1 MNRRL
6 LSNYYKLGA
15 VLGTGGFSTVRV
27 ATNRKTGEKVAVK
40 TLNKKGK
47 YSGDDSLIRN
57 EIAVMVRIL
66 EKVSSHPNVIRLL
79 DVFDD
84 AQDVSNFGLWSSCTF
99 AAFSKDSISR
109 NYVSAFSSASVEQFK
124 FASFC
129 RELDAEA
136 LRISGNGNVVSLGI
150 TIMFF
155 EKNLQVHL
163 VMELCTGGELFD
175 RIVERGH
182 YSEKASSQIISQI
195 AKGLASLHA
204 ANVLHRDMKPEN
216 ILFLTKDE
224 DSPLK
229 IMDFGLSHIS
239 GQTDPLAGLFGSL
252 DYIAPEALESR
263 TFLAAGDIWSLGVIL
278 YILLC
283 GYPPFYAKT
292 NRGKQEMIVQ
302 AKYDFDDPVWDT
314 VSDSAKSLVKQMI
327 VLDPSKRLTA
337 EQVVNHPWVRGE
349 TAGGSLRN
357 PAVFDRIVRF
367 NARRKFRGA
376 AWACVIGSQ
385 RMIRSSLK
393 SLVGENRLDPEVFV
407 RAQQLFLE
415 RSQDGQ
421 SVTLEQ
427 FTAVI
432 HELGILQPDA
442 SAMVPRVF
450 DVFDTNSDGSVDFRE
465 FICGLS
471 TMRVPHS
478 EDALKLCFD
487 VSQGPTL

>member
-84 AQDVSNFGLWSSCTF
+84 AQD
-99 AAFSKDSISR
+99 
-109 NYVSAFSSASVEQFK
+109 
-124 FASFC
+124 
-129 RELDAEA
+129 
-136 LRISGNGNVVSLGI
+136 
-150 TIMFF
+150 
-155 EKNLQVHL
+155 VHL

-487 VSQGPTL
+487 IFDTDGSGTITRQELSSVLQAVAAEDLAAELTKAGALDEIFDRLDLDGDDSISFIEFKRAIDDNPFLVESLLRASA